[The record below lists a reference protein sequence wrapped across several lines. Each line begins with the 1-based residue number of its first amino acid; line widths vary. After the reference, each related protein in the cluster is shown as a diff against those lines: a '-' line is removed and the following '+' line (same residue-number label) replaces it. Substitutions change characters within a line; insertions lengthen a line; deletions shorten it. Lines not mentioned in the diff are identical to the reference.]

1 LNVATILQ
9 LVFYLSIEKYIKKLF
24 LAEPI
29 TNPKMKYLIS
39 LVFIAMMT
47 TSLSA
52 QNKISYEVSFSE
64 PQAHYVDVA
73 MEISGLK
80 GTTLDLKMPVW
91 TPGSYL
97 IREFA
102 KNVESFEAFN
112 AAGLSL
118 NAEKVNKNT
127 WRVNTKNNGSIKVT
141 YRVYS
146 FEISVR
152 TSFVD
157 ESHAFLSPTGI
168 FMYPEG
174 QLKSAST
181 ITVKPYK
188 NWTKISTGL
197 EKAGSMSNIFI
208 APDYDVLYD
217 SPFEIGNQDI
227 FEFDAAGVKHEVV
240 MYGGGNYDKDILKR
254 DMAKI
259 VVEQTKT
266 FGVNPNKRYVFIVHN
281 FNSGGGGLEHL
292 NSTVLGASRTSYNT
306 EAGRLRFLGL
316 VSHEYFHLWNVK
328 RLRPIALGPFN
339 YNEENYTTN
348 LWIAEGFTAYYQ
360 DIYTKRAGLQSR
372 ERYIMNLA
380 NSISQVENQPGNR
393 VDPVSQA
400 SFDAW
405 IKQYRPNENSAN
417 STISYYSKGALI
429 ALIMDLEIINS
440 TAGKS
445 GLDEVMK
452 AMYDEYYVRKSRG
465 YTDAEFKD
473 MVEKIAGKSFDSM
486 YADHING
493 VKTIDYNKYLN
504 YAGLKLIDDAA
515 AGKDA
520 YLGAVT
526 SLKDGKIMVSNIS
539 RQSPAW
545 VGGLNVN
552 DEILAMDDQRI
563 NNVSDPRL
571 SEVEKYIANKR
582 VGDKVSVLVNRDGQ
596 LLNIDVILVRNPNHK
611 FRIESIE
618 NPSTTQ
624 MAVLSRWL
632 KINL

>member
-1 LNVATILQ
+1 
-9 LVFYLSIEKYIKKLF
+9 
-24 LAEPI
+24 
-29 TNPKMKYLIS
+29 MKYLIS
-39 LVFIAMMT
+39 LFFIAIMT

-52 QNKISYEVSFSE
+52 QNKIAYEISFSE
-64 PQAHYVDVA
+64 PQAHYVDVV

-80 GTTLDLKMPVW
+80 GEYLDLKMPVW

-97 IREFA
+97 IREFG

-112 AAGLSL
+112 AEGVSL
-118 NAEKVNKNT
+118 NAQKVNKNT
-127 WRVNTKNNGSIKVT
+127 WRVTIHKNGSIKVS

-174 QLKSAST
+174 QLNSAST
-181 ITVKPYK
+181 ITIKPYK
-188 NWTKISTGL
+188 NWKKISTGL
-197 EKAGSMSNIFI
+197 EMAGSKANTFH
-208 APDYDVLYD
+208 APDFDVLYD

-292 NSTVLGASRTSYNT
+292 NSTVLGASRNSYNT

-360 DIYTKRAGLQSR
+360 DIYTKRAGLQSA
-372 ERYIMNLA
+372 ERFVMNLA
-380 NSISQVENQPGNR
+380 NAISQVENQPGNR

-429 ALIMDLEIINS
+429 ALVMDLEIIHS

-452 AMYDEYYVRKSRG
+452 AMYDQYFVRKSRG
-465 YTDAEFKD
+465 YTDAEFKA
-473 MVEKIAGKSFDSM
+473 MAEKIAGKSFDLM
-486 YADHING
+486 YVDYIHG

-504 YAGLKLIDDAA
+504 YAGLTLIDDAVSA
-515 AGKDA
+515 KDA

-526 SLKDGKIMVSNIS
+526 SLKDAKIIIRNVS

-552 DEILAMDDQRI
+552 DEILAMNDHRI

-571 SEVEKYIANKR
+571 SEVDKFIANKGI
-582 VGDKVSVLVNRDGQ
+582 GDKVRILVNRDSQ
-596 LLNIDVILVRNPNHK
+596 LLYIDVVLVRNPNHK
-611 FRIESIE
+611 FRIAPPEAAT
-618 NPSTTQ
+618 PAQ
-624 MAVLSRWL
+624 VAVMKRWL
-632 KINL
+632 KIN